1 MLMISRRQT
10 LAFLLALPLA
20 RTALAAQNPW
30 KTKLLAGSFD
40 GERYLAGLQLK
51 LDPNWKTYWR
61 VPGAGGIPPDFQ
73 FAGEN
78 LKSAIALMPAPTRLD
93 VNGDEI
99 LGYKDEVTFVFEIR
113 PQDKTRPMKLDLNGF
128 LGVCETICIPVPIKD
143 SLMLTPGSGSDAE
156 ALMFAQQR
164 LPEILTS
171 PRITAAKREGM
182 ELVLTLASPVQ
193 DIFVEAKSTV
203 YVRKPN
209 FSADGLTARLPLS
222 GKNLDAD
229 LKNASL
235 RITMLYRG
243 RGLEQM
249 VTLG

>member
-1 MLMISRRQT
+1 MITRRQS
-10 LAFLLALPLA
+10 LALLLALPLA
-20 RTALAAQNPW
+20 RPALATENPW
-30 KTKLLAGSFD
+30 RTRLLAGGFD
-40 GERYLAGLQLK
+40 GTHYLAGLQLK

-93 VNGDEI
+93 VSGDEI
-99 LGYKDEVTFVFEIR
+99 LGYKDEVTFVFEVMPIDAAK
-113 PQDKTRPMKLDLNGF
+113 PVKLDLNAF
-128 LGVCETICIPVPIKD
+128 MGVCELVCIPVPIKG
-143 SLMLTPGSGSDAE
+143 SLALSLTAAPDAE
-156 ALMFAQQR
+156 ALTFAQQR
-164 LPEILTS
+164 LPEILTTS
-171 PRITAAKREGM
+171 RITQVKREGM

-193 DIFVEAKSTV
+193 DIFIEAKSTV

-235 RITMLYRG
+235 RITMVDRG

-249 VTLG
+249 TQLV